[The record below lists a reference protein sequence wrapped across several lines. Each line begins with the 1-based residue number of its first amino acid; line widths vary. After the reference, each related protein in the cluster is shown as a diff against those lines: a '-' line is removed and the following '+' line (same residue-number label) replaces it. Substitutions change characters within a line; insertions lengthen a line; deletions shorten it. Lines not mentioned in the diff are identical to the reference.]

1 MAQTVVQLKDKV
13 LIEEARVVAKGY
25 YTALILEGWGLYRIL
40 KEHGY
45 ELHRAKYI
53 IPLNGEEKGWYTS
66 EPHVIEC
73 LAHYIASG
81 GELVL

>member
-1 MAQTVVQLKDKV
+1 MAQTVVHLKDKV
-13 LIEEARVVAKGY
+13 LIEEARVVARDY

-45 ELHRAKYI
+45 EPHRAKYI

-73 LAHYIASG
+73 LTHYISNG
-81 GELVL
+81 GEPLC

>member
-1 MAQTVVQLKDKV
+1 MAQTVVYLKDKV
-13 LIEEARVVAKGY
+13 LIEEARVVARDY

-45 ELHRAKYI
+45 EPHRAKYI

-66 EPHVIEC
+66 EPHVLEC
-73 LAHYIASG
+73 LAHYISNG
-81 GELVL
+81 GEPLY

>member
-1 MAQTVVQLKDKV
+1 MAQTVVYLKDKV
-13 LIEEARVVAKGY
+13 LIEEARVVARDY

-45 ELHRAKYI
+45 EPHRAKYI

-73 LAHYIASG
+73 LTHYIASG

>member
-1 MAQTVVQLKDKV
+1 MAQTVVYLKDKV
-13 LIEEARVVAKGY
+13 LIEEARVVARDY

-45 ELHRAKYI
+45 EPHRAKYI

-73 LAHYIASG
+73 LTHYIASG
-81 GELVL
+81 GEFML